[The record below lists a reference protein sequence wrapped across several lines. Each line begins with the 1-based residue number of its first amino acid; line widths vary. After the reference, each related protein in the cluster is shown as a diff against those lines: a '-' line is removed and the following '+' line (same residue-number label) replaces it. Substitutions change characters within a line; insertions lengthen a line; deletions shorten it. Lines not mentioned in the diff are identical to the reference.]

1 MKKEIQKQKNIECRI
16 FNGEVTYMSLVD
28 CILGV
33 LNLLYDKK
41 THLCYYD
48 SRNNKRRYGTK

>member
-28 CILGV
+28 CILG
-33 LNLLYDKK
+33 Y
-41 THLCYYD
+41 
-48 SRNNKRRYGTK
+48 